1 MTTDRIS
8 IGSAAN
14 RVARPNTNNG
24 GQRISMVSPSHA
36 AVTESNHETGYSCAE
51 R

>member
-1 MTTDRIS
+1 MTSDRIS

-14 RVARPNTNNG
+14 RVASPNINSG
-24 GQRISMVSPSHA
+24 GPTISVVSLRHA
-36 AVTESNHETGYSCAE
+36 AVTGSNHETGYSCAE

>member
-1 MTTDRIS
+1 MTRDKIN

-14 RVARPNTNNG
+14 RVARPNTNSG
-24 GQRISMVSPSHA
+24 GQTISIASPSHA
-36 AVTESNHETGYSCAE
+36 AVTGSNHDTGYSRAE